1 MPRLACRGSGLTA
14 DTSTGKTH
22 TEERRPAHYDASVM
36 DRPRPRAQPLRM
48 SKPRK
53 QSLRERLAI
62 NLRNERL
69 ARRWTQEE
77 LEHKSG
83 VSQRYISCVES
94 AKSAISIDRI
104 ERLADALGVDGQE
117 LLKRLS

>member
-1 MPRLACRGSGLTA
+1 MA
-14 DTSTGKTH
+14 
-22 TEERRPAHYDASVM
+22 
-36 DRPRPRAQPLRM
+36 
-48 SKPRK
+48 KPRK

-62 NLRNERL
+62 NVRNERL

-94 AKSAISIDRI
+94 AKSSISIDTL
-104 ERLADALGVDGQE
+104 EKLADALGLEGDH
-117 LLKRLS
+117 LLKRPS